1 MKITR
6 RSTYLIASGKGPVT
20 TTKPDEPG
28 ERNWFANQQYK
39 RVSLQERLNPEKAI
53 EPLIN
58 R

>member
-6 RSTYLIASGKGPVT
+6 RPICLIARGKGLVS

-28 ERNWFANQQYK
+28 ERNWFANQQHK
-39 RVSLQERLNPEKAI
+39 RISPQKGLTPEKAI

-58 R
+58 C